1 MMSLADRLG
10 DETRGHLARLEAL
23 PCFQALSA
31 GTLPPESHRV
41 LHQALALVYQALAE
55 ALATSSHPALV
66 AARAEA
72 PQLPSFLEPGLVHEA
87 PQGVLRSHVLV
98 GALAQGERMRSAA
111 RREPLSLLGHHY
123 ALRLALFPLPDAS
136 PWVALSRQLEG
147 MRLEDSQAEALVRAA
162 RESFSGARALL
173 DALHPPRALAPT
185 HWLNRDAGGHPI
197 TLDVD
202 ELRAALRAAEATWEE
217 FPYYAGR
224 FGERG
229 RQFCWSDSAW
239 LVTMG
244 GQAEEQVW
252 KHVSW
257 QGRLLAPRGM
267 PRLLLERH
275 LVGLYRE
282 LVRAKPSLEESHSVL
297 PRVAERLAWERRRF
311 IDDPVLRMLGADFE
325 ARVGP
330 DWSRR
335 MRGSGELLAAAV
347 ADECGGIPEAVDSM
361 ALWLCDSSRFP
372 SVWCL
377 AVEETLARARQLVR
391 ASRE

>member
-1 MMSLADRLG
+1 MTEELSSLA

-31 GTLPPESHRV
+31 RTLPPESQGV
-41 LHQALALVYQALAE
+41 LHQALFFLYQALE
-55 ALATSSHPALV
+55 ESLAASSHPALV
-66 AARAEA
+66 AVRAEEA
-72 PQLPSFLEPGLVHEA
+72 PPLPPFLEPGLVHEA
-87 PQGVLRSHVLV
+87 PQGGLRSPVLV
-98 GALAQGERMRSAA
+98 GALAQGERIRSAA

-123 ALRLALFPLPDAS
+123 ALRLSLFSQPGAS
-136 PWVALSRQLEG
+136 PWVGLARQLEG
-147 MRLEDSQAEALVRAA
+147 LRLEDSQAEGLVRAA
-162 RESFSGARALL
+162 RESFSGVRSLL
-173 DALHPPRALAPT
+173 DALHPPRALPPS

-202 ELRAALRAAEATWEE
+202 ELRAALRAAEASWEE
-217 FPYYAGR
+217 FPYYAWR

-275 LVGLYRE
+275 LLCLYRE
-282 LVRAKPSLEESHSVL
+282 LVRAKPSLQDSHSVL
-297 PRVAERLAWERRRF
+297 RRVAERLAGERRRF
-311 IDDPVLRMLGADFE
+311 IDDPVLRTLGADFE

-330 DWSRR
+330 EWSQR

-347 ADECGGIPEAVDSM
+347 ADECAGIPEAVDSL
-361 ALWLCDSSRFP
+361 ALWMCESSRFP
-372 SVWCL
+372 SAWCL
-377 AVEETLARARQLVR
+377 AVEQTLARARQLVADR
-391 ASRE
+391 